1 MHEAQ
6 EKKSAG
12 TVRQTGSAPAE
23 VPRGEN
29 AIPAL
34 RGVWWR
40 DGRRNRHRGEHREGG
55 ASFRGL
61 RLVRFNLDDNPVV
74 GLDADGFSTTQ
85 TREQFPIVHDALAKC
100 GLRDAVRLAMAL
112 DAVDYGLMRDHDP
125 QSDGQKPICQWAI
138 THVIF
143 DSVMGNIPA

>member
-12 TVRQTGSAPAE
+12 TVRQTESVPAE
-23 VPRGEN
+23 VPSGGN
-29 AIPAL
+29 AIPAP

-40 DGRRNRHRGEHREGG
+40 AGRNIRHRGEHGG
-55 ASFRGL
+55 PASFGGL
-61 RLVRFNLDDNPVV
+61 CLMRFDLNDNPVV
-74 GLDADGFSTTQ
+74 CLDADGFATTQ
-85 TREQFPIVHDALAKC
+85 TREQFPIVHDALAKR

-143 DSVMGNIPA
+143 DDVMGNIPA

>member
-12 TVRQTGSAPAE
+12 TVRHTGSAPAE
-23 VPRGEN
+23 MPRGEN

-34 RGVWWR
+34 RSVWWR
-40 DGRRNRHRGEHREGG
+40 DARRNRHRGEHREGG

-61 RLVRFNLDDNPVV
+61 RLVRLNLCNNPVV
-74 GLDADGFSTTQ
+74 GLDADGFAAAQ
-85 TREQFPIVHDALAKC
+85 TREQLAVIHDTLSKRRF
-100 GLRDAVRLAMAL
+100 RDAVRLAMTL
-112 DAVDYGLMRDHDP
+112 DAVDYGLMRDHRA

-143 DSVMGNIPA
+143 DIVMGNIPA